1 MSDYFIDFTKTTSQ
15 PTEWQLAN
23 YANVKYAA
31 NGAEF
36 TYAKRY
42 DAPQMQTTWKMFFGR
57 VDIVMKA
64 AKGRGIVS
72 GMVLLSSDLDEVDW
86 ECTGTMSN
94 NSQIQTNYYGK
105 GIEDYSVG
113 AFLKV
118 DSPAQQ
124 FHTYTLDWSPTSLT
138 WAIDGVPLRTVN
150 NAKGVNFPQ
159 TPCAVSLSLW
169 AGGDPSLP
177 QGTQQW
183 AGGITPI
190 PPPEP
195 YTMYI
200 KSVKVHNMF
209 PGQQYKYSDRSGSWG
224 SIKVLN
230 DTKSSSLS
238 SIPTSAL
245 SATVP
250 KMSIPATGIA
260 VANGT
265 SSLPPT
271 NQITTLPSKT
281 SSAVTQA
288 SSGAS
293 AKSNSSLPSSG
304 SPESPAA
311 NSSAPVSKPAGTGMA
326 ASSTMSSAVATSPS
340 PNSGTA
346 ASRPPSN
353 SDPAPQSSGT
363 GVAPPSLKI
372 DVAAPKSPAP
382 EVTASHAPSTGIAA
396 SQTSSTGVASSK
408 PSSQPSM
415 PGLAASQ
422 SSADLA
428 SSKPSSQSSMP
439 VVAASQSTNSGSA
452 APPHVSSG
460 AAAVSS
466 SGASNAASSPKSPAP
481 NDSAVSKSS
490 LLGSGENKSGTVLPT
505 SSGAAVLSV
514 PFSSSGTLA
523 VSKPFLGAF
532 SAVLASGKSC
542 SKKSA
547 SSAASAASI
556 TGAVKAAVGSLAG
569 VANKTQP
576 TSAFTAGGHAFTP
589 CPGGLAV
596 GNQTISL
603 GGPGVT
609 ISNNV
614 VSLGSSGVHIGTSVI
629 PLPSGVLSKG
639 TNTNSAAKSAINGT
653 LTAPISGTTQAV
665 VTTELYV

>member
-1 MSDYFIDFTKTTSQ
+1 MSDYFVDFTKTTSQ
-15 PTEWQLAN
+15 PTDWQLAN
-23 YANVKYAA
+23 YANVKYAT

-36 TYAKRY
+36 TFAKRY
-42 DAPQMQTTWKMFFGR
+42 DAPQMQSTWKMFFGR
-57 VDIVMKA
+57 IDIVMKA

-72 GMVLLSSDLDEVDW
+72 GIVLLSSDLDEVDW

-113 AFLKV
+113 AFVKV

-177 QGTQQW
+177 LGTQGW
-183 AGGITPI
+183 AGGTTPI

-260 VANGT
+260 VVNGT

-271 NQITTLPSKT
+271 NQITTVPSKT

-288 SSGAS
+288 STGAS
-293 AKSNSSLPSSG
+293 AKSNPTLPSSG
-304 SPESPAA
+304 SPASHTT
-311 NSSAPVSKPAGTGMA
+311 NSSAPVSKPAATGIA
-326 ASSTMSSAVATSPS
+326 ASSTMSSGMVTSPS
-340 PNSGTA
+340 LSSNTA
-346 ASRPPSN
+346 VLRPS
-353 SDPAPQSSGT
+353 STGGSAPQSSGT
-363 GVAPPSLKI
+363 GVNPQSPKV
-372 DVAAPKSPAP
+372 DAAASQSSGGV
-382 EVTASHAPSTGIAA
+382 VTSHQSTSTGIAA
-396 SQTSSTGVASSK
+396 SQMSSAGVALSN
-408 PSSQPSM
+408 
-415 PGLAASQ
+415 L
-422 SSADLA
+422 
-428 SSKPSSQSSMP
+428 SSQSSMP
-439 VVAASQSTNSGSA
+439 GVAASQSSSPGSA
-452 APPHVSSG
+452 ASSHASSG
-460 AAAVSS
+460 AVALSS
-466 SGASNAASSPKSPAP
+466 SGASNAANSPSSPMP
-481 NDSAVSKSS
+481 NNSAVPKSGPS
-490 LLGSGENKSGTVLPT
+490 SSGDNKSTTMPPT
-505 SSGAAVLSV
+505 GSEAAVLSAPV
-514 PFSSSGTLA
+514 SSTGTLG

-532 SAVLASGKSC
+532 SAALASGKNC

-547 SSAASAASI
+547 SSAASVASI
-556 TGAVKAAVGSLAG
+556 TGAVKAAVGSSSG
-569 VANKTQP
+569 IANQTQP
-576 TSAFTAGGHAFTP
+576 TSPFTAGGHTFTP

-596 GNQTISL
+596 GSQTISL

-609 ISNNV
+609 ISNTV

-629 PLPSGVLSKG
+629 PLPSGILSKG
-639 TNTNSAAKSAINGT
+639 ANPTSE
-653 LTAPISGTTQAV
+653 TTQEV
-665 VTTELYV
+665 VTTEMSVLRP